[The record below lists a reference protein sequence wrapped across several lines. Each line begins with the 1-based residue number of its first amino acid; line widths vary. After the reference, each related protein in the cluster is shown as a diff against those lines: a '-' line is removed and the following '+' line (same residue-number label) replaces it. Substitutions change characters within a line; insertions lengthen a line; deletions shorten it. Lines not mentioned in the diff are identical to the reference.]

1 MTLIRTSLLNAIAVA
16 VKMATLLGLN
26 KVLALYVG
34 PSGYAAIGQLQNA
47 VTMFTTLASGA
58 VSTGVTKY
66 TAEFAEH
73 PEKQRKI
80 WRTAGTLSLLV
91 SGVLAVLI
99 IVLRIPLARWFFN
112 DETLAPV
119 LLWFAATL
127 VFFSFNSLLLGVLN
141 GKKDVAR
148 YVVAN
153 IVGSLISLVVTCAL
167 TITLG
172 LYGALVSL
180 AVYQSLSFVATLT
193 ICMRTEWFRLADFWG
208 ELDREA
214 LARLS
219 KFALMAVVTACSL
232 PVCHVFIRDYLG
244 TTFGWEHAG
253 YWEAMWRL
261 SSAYLMLITTTLAV
275 YYLPR
280 LSELSDAGALRREII
295 QGYKLILPLTV
306 LAGLVI
312 YLLRDFIIHV
322 LFSESF
328 APMRELFAWQMVG
341 DSLKIASWLMAYLM
355 LGKALTR
362 LYLVTEI
369 LSTLSLYALTI
380 YLTQLWGYEKVTL
393 AYAVNYLLYGVVM
406 YFSVFRR
413 LPMIVARSARS

>member
-16 VKMATLLGLN
+16 VRMATLLGLN

-34 PSGYAAIGQLQNA
+34 PAGYAAIGQLQNA

-66 TAEFAEH
+66 TAEFAEQ
-73 PEKQRKI
+73 PEEQRKV
-80 WRTAGTLSLLV
+80 WKTAGTLSVLV
-91 SGVLAVLI
+91 SLLLAVLI
-99 IVLRIPLARWFFN
+99 IVLRKPLASWFFN
-112 DETLAPV
+112 DESLASV

-127 VFFSFNSLLLGVLN
+127 VFFAFNSLLLGVLN
-141 GKKDVAR
+141 GKKDVPR
-148 YVVAN
+148 YVLAN
-153 IVGSLISLVVTCAL
+153 ILGSLISLVVTCAL
-167 TITLG
+167 TIQLG
-172 LYGALVSL
+172 LYGALVAL
-180 AVYQSLSFVATLT
+180 AVYQSLSFVATLL
-193 ICMRTEWFRLADFWG
+193 ICMRTPWFHLADFFG
-208 ELDREA
+208 GLDRQA
-214 LARLS
+214 LGRLS

-232 PVCHVFIRDYLG
+232 PVCHVFLRDYLG
-244 TTFGWEHAG
+244 NTFGWEQAG

-280 LSELSDAGALRREII
+280 LSELADAGELRREIL
-295 QGYKLILPLTV
+295 QGYKLILPMTI

-312 YLLRDFIIHV
+312 YLLRDFIIQV

-328 APMRELFAWQMVG
+328 LPMRELFAWQMVG

-369 LSTLSLYALTI
+369 LATLSLYALTV

-393 AYAVNYLLYGVVM
+393 AYAVNYLLYAIVM
-406 YFSVFRR
+406 YFTVFRR
-413 LPMIVARSARS
+413 LSSIVADSARS

>member
-1 MTLIRTSLLNAIAVA
+1 MTLIRTSLLNAVAVA

-66 TAEFAEH
+66 TAQFAEQ
-73 PEKQRKI
+73 PEQQRKI
-80 WRTAGTLSLLV
+80 WRTAGTLSVLV
-91 SGVLAVLI
+91 SLLLAVSI
-99 IVLRIPLARWFFN
+99 IVLRKPLASWFFN
-112 DETLAPV
+112 DESLATV

-148 YVVAN
+148 YVLAN
-153 IVGSLISLVVTCAL
+153 ILGSLISLVVTCAL
-167 TITLG
+167 TIQLG
-172 LYGALVSL
+172 LYGALVAL
-180 AVYQSLSFVATLT
+180 AVYQSLSFVATLL
-193 ICMRTEWFRLADFWG
+193 ICMRTPWFRLGDFFG
-208 ELDREA
+208 SLDRQA

-232 PVCHVFIRDYLG
+232 PVCHVFLRDYLG
-244 TTFGWEHAG
+244 TTFGWEQAG

-280 LSELSDAGALRREII
+280 LSELADAGELRREIL
-295 QGYKLILPLTV
+295 QGYKLILPMTLF
-306 LAGLVI
+306 AGLVI
-312 YLLRDFIIHV
+312 YLLRDFIILV

-328 APMRELFAWQMVG
+328 LPMRELFAWQMVG
-341 DSLKIASWLMAYLM
+341 DSLKIASWLIAYLM
-355 LGKALTR
+355 LSKALTR

-369 LSTLSLYALTI
+369 LATLSLYGLTV

-393 AYAVNYLLYGVVM
+393 AYAVNYLLYAIVM
-406 YFSVFRR
+406 YFTVYRR
-413 LPMIVARSARS
+413 LPSIVADSARS

>member
-1 MTLIRTSLLNAIAVA
+1 MTLIKTSLLNAIAVF

-34 PSGYAAIGQLQNA
+34 PAGYAAIGQLQNA

-66 TAEFAEH
+66 TAEFADRPDEQH
-73 PEKQRKI
+73 RL

-91 SGVLAVLI
+91 SCVLAILI
-99 IVLRIPLARWFFN
+99 VALRAPLAGWFFN
-112 DETLAPV
+112 DQALAPV
-119 LLWFAATL
+119 LVWFAATL
-127 VFFSFNSLLLGVLN
+127 VFFAFNSLLLGILN
-141 GKKDVAR
+141 GKKDVQR
-148 YVVAN
+148 YVLAN
-153 IVGSLISLVVTCAL
+153 ILGSLISLVVTCAL
-167 TITLG
+167 TIRLG

-180 AVYQSLSFVATLT
+180 AVYQSLSFVATLV
-193 ICMRTEWFRLADFWG
+193 ICMRTSWFRPGDFIG
-208 ELDREA
+208 ALDRQSLSR
-214 LARLS
+214 LA

-244 TTFGWEHAG
+244 TEFGWDHAG

-261 SSAYLMLITTTLAV
+261 STAYLMLITTTLAV

-280 LSELSDAGALRREII
+280 LSELCEANELRREII

-306 LAGLVI
+306 AAGLVI

-328 APMRELFAWQMVG
+328 LPMRDLFAWQMVG
-341 DSLKIASWLMAYLM
+341 DSLKVVSWLMAYLM

-369 LSTLSLYALTI
+369 LSTLSLYALTV
-380 YLTQLWGYEKVTL
+380 YFTQLWGYEQVTL
-393 AYAVNYLLYGVVM
+393 AYAANYLLYGIVM

-413 LPMIVARSARS
+413 LHIIVSDTARS